1 MNTPRIN
8 LGVYTLGNLTLH
20 RLSLLTLLAVVMTLT
35 GCVATMK
42 EQVLDS
48 NTASQLQQRSY
59 QTRAF
64 DTTDKQAVMRGVIST
79 LQDLGF
85 VIDRADA
92 TLGSVSA
99 TKLNA
104 YLLKITVS
112 VRPRGTTQIL
122 VRANAQYNVHPVE
135 DPKPYQDFF
144 SSLSKSLFLQAQEV
158 D

>member
-1 MNTPRIN
+1 MKTLIQSTKKITLIALLPLA
-8 LGVYTLGNLTLH
+8 LG
-20 RLSLLTLLAVVMTLT
+20 

-48 NTASQLQQRSY
+48 SAESQLQKRSY

-64 DTTDKQAVMRGVIST
+64 DTTDKQQVLRAVIST

-85 VIDRADA
+85 VIDRADSM
-92 TLGSVSA
+92 LGSVSA
-99 TKLNA
+99 TKLDA

-112 VRPRGTTQIL
+112 VRPRGNQIL
-122 VRANAQYNVHPVE
+122 VRANAQYNVTPVE

-144 SSLSKSLFLQAQEV
+144 NSLGKSLFLQAQNV